1 MPGHWGRPS
10 RPSRPSG
17 PPSRGGG
24 GGGIAGYR
32 DGYSVQGGVKN
43 YLGDQETVSGVPV
56 KWQSGPDKPETELA
70 YITKAEKDLILKKD
84 LHGSL
89 SKGPNLG
96 PSGVMSLDSA
106 GSGYGGPGPGS
117 GGGGGGDDGGGD
129 NWREN
134 LQHTYSAP
142 TAPPVTTGGGDN
154 WRENLQHTYS
164 APTAPTVTTGGGD
177 GPHRGDGGGWT
188 PAGGNRQ
195 FTPFINPKGRRTIT
209 GGITGSNRFQ
219 KFISGLPK
227 KGKDWFY
234 GATEDWGDEELGNL
248 FQTVANMPKYWDL
261 PASLKKAIEA
271 GKNIPFAAGLKTKEA
286 TEAIKKFGYEAM
298 RPITAQS
305 FKLAPT
311 MREIEK
317 AILGGGW
324 NAYKNVEG
332 VFGAT
337 GATMKDTLAKGAQY
351 AKGAMTRGIGKAGD
365 LAQVLSG
372 YLDPGTYSKGYFDRG
387 MLGNVEF
394 RGPAGDINRA
404 LNLGP
409 KSAQYAGKPITQ
421 ALTNRIG
428 SRLLPGANIGL
439 GVASA
444 AKHLQEGNYGQ
455 ALMAG
460 ISAIPGPIGYAGL
473 AGEMG
478 LGALQNL
485 GGQFVPNY
493 QGQRGRLGQFNGG
506 IVSVL

>member
-1 MPGHWGRPS
+1 MPSSGCGRTGFKDGQLVKPGLGRP
-10 RPSRPSG
+10 
-17 PPSRGGG
+17 
-24 GGGIAGYR
+24 
-32 DGYSVQGGVKN
+32 
-43 YLGDQETVSGVPV
+43 
-56 KWQSGPDKPETELA
+56 
-70 YITKAEKDLILKKD
+70 
-84 LHGSL
+84 
-89 SKGPNLG
+89 
-96 PSGVMSLDSA
+96 
-106 GSGYGGPGPGS
+106 GYGGLDWDEGGDRPMDTPSGRGS
-117 GGGGGGDDGGGD
+117 GH
-129 NWREN
+129 EAAT
-134 LQHTYSAP
+134 QHDS
-142 TAPPVTTGGGDN
+142 G
-154 WRENLQHTYS
+154 
-164 APTAPTVTTGGGD
+164 GGGD
-177 GPHRGDGGGWT
+177 GPHRGDVGGPAPTVTTGGGGPHRGDVGGPAPTVTTGGGGWT

-219 KFISGLPK
+219 KFISKIDPRKLNI
-227 KGKDWFY
+227 D
-234 GATEDWGDEELGNL
+234 ASDSDETGGNL

>member
-1 MPGHWGRPS
+1 MGLLSKEKDINGQRH
-10 RPSRPSG
+10 
-17 PPSRGGG
+17 
-24 GGGIAGYR
+24 I
-32 DGYSVQGGVKN
+32 
-43 YLGDQETVSGVPV
+43 
-56 KWQSGPDKPETELA
+56 LA
-70 YITKAEKDLILKKD
+70 YITPDEAGLLQDMGGQEIMTKEGIPAYPPRDQ
-84 LHGSL
+84 SY
-89 SKGPNLG
+89 S
-96 PSGVMSLDSA
+96 PSES
-106 GSGYGGPGPGS
+106 YGGPDRGDV
-117 GGGGGGDDGGGD
+117 GGD
-129 NWREN
+129 
-134 LQHTYSAP
+134 Q
-142 TAPPVTTGGGDN
+142 TTQYDSG
-154 WRENLQHTYS
+154 
-164 APTAPTVTTGGGD
+164 GGGD
-177 GPHRGDGGGWT
+177 GPHRGDVGGPAPTVTTGGGGPHRGDVGGPAPTVTTGGGGWT

-337 GATMKDTLAKGAQY
+337 GATMKDALAKGAQY
-351 AKGAMTRGIGKAGD
+351 AKSAGTRGIGKAGD

-428 SRLLPGANIGL
+428 SGLLPGANIGL